1 MIKKIFY
8 ILLVIY
14 LISSIFCIY
23 KFCLINLKIFTYL
36 NDLNDRVSELQA
48 DELIHWKLNANTH

>member
-8 ILLVIY
+8 MLLAIY
-14 LISSIFCIY
+14 LICSVFCIY

-36 NDLNDRVSELQA
+36 NNLDDRISELQG
-48 DELIHWKLNANTH
+48 DELIHWKLNANTR